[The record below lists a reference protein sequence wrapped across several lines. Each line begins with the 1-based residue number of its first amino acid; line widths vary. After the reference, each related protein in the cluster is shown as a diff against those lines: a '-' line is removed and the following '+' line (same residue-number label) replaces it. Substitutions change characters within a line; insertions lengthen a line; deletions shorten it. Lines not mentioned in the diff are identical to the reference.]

1 MDTTRTNNYN
11 MTSSYQQSMSG
22 MASSSSSSCII
33 DDVVNVDVRVIGRK
47 FGGGGTPVDEYDQD
61 GRRRRIRNGRGNTTT
76 KTTTKTTTNIIPRA
90 MMVVALMSYSPFS
103 RGFSPLC
110 RIQRSSSSSLLP
122 SPSRAGMVYAPPG
135 SGYHRSPPPEEVSV
149 DDDDEQASL
158 DLPSSSHPQLTM
170 RDLSLISP
178 RSLPATYEPMLEY
191 PGTMR
196 PGRTPENMPYHDL
209 PNLDAH
215 DPDPVPWPHFQEI
228 EWHHRWDPPHE
239 QALDMEEFIEV
250 QGRWA
255 SVEDEAEMRMGMRRG
270 VRERR
275 EMEEM
280 NSGIG
285 GGGGGGVAPTP
296 TAGGGD
302 GQMIIMDDD
311 DEDDDGGYDGTV
323 GGNLGL
329 GDGVS
334 ALLRGTDPRGGRGSV
349 DGAVSAVDDIDDDD
363 VDDGSAD
370 DEGEEEEDDDFLLD
384 LGLGGDDDG
393 MLLLDGD
400 MDDIDVEEASTSN
413 QKLTKKGM
421 IATGSA
427 MAASSKKAIQM
438 TVEEGMGDVDDD
450 VIDLD
455 E

>member
-1 MDTTRTNNYN
+1 
-11 MTSSYQQSMSG
+11 
-22 MASSSSSSCII
+22 
-33 DDVVNVDVRVIGRK
+33 
-47 FGGGGTPVDEYDQD
+47 
-61 GRRRRIRNGRGNTTT
+61 
-76 KTTTKTTTNIIPRA
+76 
-90 MMVVALMSYSPFS
+90 
-103 RGFSPLC
+103 
-110 RIQRSSSSSLLP
+110 
-122 SPSRAGMVYAPPG
+122 
-135 SGYHRSPPPEEVSV
+135 
-149 DDDDEQASL
+149 
-158 DLPSSSHPQLTM
+158 
-170 RDLSLISP
+170 
-178 RSLPATYEPMLEY
+178 
-191 PGTMR
+191 
-196 PGRTPENMPYHDL
+196 
-209 PNLDAH
+209 
-215 DPDPVPWPHFQEI
+215 
-228 EWHHRWDPPHE
+228 
-239 QALDMEEFIEV
+239 
-250 QGRWA
+250 
-255 SVEDEAEMRMGMRRG
+255 
-270 VRERR
+270 
-275 EMEEM
+275 
-280 NSGIG
+280 
-285 GGGGGGVAPTP
+285 
-296 TAGGGD
+296 
-302 GQMIIMDDD
+302 MIIMDDD